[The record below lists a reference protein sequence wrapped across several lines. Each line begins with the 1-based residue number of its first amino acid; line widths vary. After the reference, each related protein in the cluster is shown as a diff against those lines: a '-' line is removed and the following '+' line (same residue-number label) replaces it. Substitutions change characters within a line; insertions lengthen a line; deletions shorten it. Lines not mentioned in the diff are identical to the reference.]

1 MSLHDLVSP
10 SKKIIIKQGVSDT
23 SESPS
28 SEDNGKGIFRSLI
41 DLVIPSKKIVINQAV
56 DDKSE
61 VALNVYGLTT
71 SDFVRLAEEYAPV
84 LTFMF
89 SINNKGDKQPTDNSK
104 VIMLRFP
111 DFGASCIAL
120 GCKEPEVVEHVK
132 NLPLMTQIELL
143 AAVLSLTFPDGLKK
157 SLEKLAPTIALML
170 RK

>member
-10 SKKIIIKQGVSDT
+10 SKKVIIKQGVSGS
-23 SESPS
+23 SEKPS
-28 SEDNGKGIFRSLI
+28 SEDNRKGIFRSLI
-41 DLVIPSKKIVINQAV
+41 DLVIPSKKVVINQAI

-71 SDFVRLAEEYAPV
+71 SDFVRLAEEHTPV
-84 LTFMF
+84 LAFMF
-89 SINNKGDKQPTDNSK
+89 SINNKVDKQPTDNSK

-120 GCKEPEVVEHVK
+120 GCKEPEVVDHVK
-132 NLPLMTQIELL
+132 NLPLMTQVELL

-157 SLEKLAPTIALML
+157 SLEKLSPTLDL
-170 RK
+170 LLK

>member
-10 SKKIIIKQGVSDT
+10 SKKVIIKQGVNGS
-23 SESPS
+23 SESHS
-28 SEDNGKGIFRSLI
+28 REDEKKGVIRSLI
-41 DLVIPSKKIVINQAV
+41 DLVIPSKKIVINQAI

-71 SDFVRLAEEYAPV
+71 SDFVMLAEQYASV

-89 SINNKGDKQPTDNSK
+89 SINNKSDKQPTDNSK

-132 NLPLMTQIELL
+132 NLPLMTQVELL

-157 SLEKLAPTIALML
+157 SLEKLSPTLDL
-170 RK
+170 LLK

>member
-10 SKKIIIKQGVSDT
+10 SKKVIIKQGVSG
-23 SESPS
+23 SLESHTH
-28 SEDNGKGIFRSLI
+28 EDDKKGIFRSLI

-61 VALNVYGLTT
+61 VAVNVYGLTT
-71 SDFVRLAEEYAPV
+71 SDFVRLAEQYTPV

-89 SINNKGDKQPTDNSK
+89 SINNKSDKQPTDNSK

-120 GCKEPEVVEHVK
+120 GCKEPEVAEHVK
-132 NLPLMTQIELL
+132 NLPLMTQVELL

-157 SLEKLAPTIALML
+157 SLEKLSPTLDLLL
-170 RK
+170 R